1 MLTALRYGDVHYYYS
16 DPSQK
21 PPHHRFDKGS
31 YVYLFEN
38 AAERRVRVEIA
49 NNAGTDDQDAFE
61 GCKRALPPV
70 LPSGRDPD
78 IPRPSSCAASLTR
91 AGRPRQGE
99 PALLL
104 QAPLPRLPN
113 RPRGLG
119 PFRVAPPYL

>member
-21 PPHHRFDKGS
+21 PPRRRFDKGS

-61 GCKRALPPV
+61 GCKRALPCPPKRERPGHPPSVV
-70 LPSGRDPD
+70 LRRLTNQSRQTSTRRTCTTPTNTTA
-78 IPRPSSCAASLTR
+78 SS
-91 AGRPRQGE
+91 P
-99 PALLL
+99 
-104 QAPLPRLPN
+104 
-113 RPRGLG
+113 
-119 PFRVAPPYL
+119 